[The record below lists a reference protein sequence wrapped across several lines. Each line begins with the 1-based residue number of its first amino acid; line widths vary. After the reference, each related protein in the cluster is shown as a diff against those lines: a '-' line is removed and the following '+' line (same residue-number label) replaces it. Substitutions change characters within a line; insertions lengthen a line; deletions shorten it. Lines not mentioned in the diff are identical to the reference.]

1 MTFTD
6 EESAYL
12 RSQSL
17 ARLATL
23 GSGDQPDVMPV
34 AYEFDGA
41 HFWVGGGQS
50 VVNTRKFRNVAA
62 GRAKVALVVDDLP
75 SLDPFVA
82 RGIRV
87 YGMAEQPFE
96 RTGMV
101 GPGVYLRITPTTS
114 WSWNLAGEPVGE
126 TWYPSRRAV
135 HRP

>member
-6 EESAYL
+6 EERAYL

-23 GSGDQPDVMPV
+23 DAGDQPDVMPV
-34 AYEFDGA
+34 AYEFDGT
-41 HFWVGGGQS
+41 HVWVGGGQS
-50 VVNTRKFRNVAA
+50 VVATRKFRNVAA

-75 SLDPFVA
+75 SFDPFVA

-101 GPGVYLRITPTTS
+101 GPGVYLRVTPTIS

-126 TWYPSRRAV
+126 SWYPSRRAV
-135 HRP
+135 HQP